1 MKPLTL
7 RKKVMRR
14 VKKAAVR
21 RYENAKQN
29 SAVISAAL
37 ASRQNAGPLVPDDD
51 LPVVARMVIEI
62 RSDGTRTIARGALED
77 TVGGEHVSI
86 DARGSSPVELAATL
100 AKTIFSIPKIAR
112 QAALDRQSG
121 VAPPEAVATAIPH
134 KSSIDVPED

>member
-1 MKPLTL
+1 MLVRTNMKPLTL

-51 LPVVARMVIEI
+51 LRFLLVPDAGQQQGYTIINHCRWDRLGDILPSLLFKKSF
-62 RSDGTRTIARGALED
+62 RSF
-77 TVGGEHVSI
+77 V
-86 DARGSSPVELAATL
+86 LANFAANSTAPIPILYRL
-100 AKTIFSIPKIAR
+100 A
-112 QAALDRQSG
+112 
-121 VAPPEAVATAIPH
+121 
-134 KSSIDVPED
+134 